1 MLELKN
7 IHKTYGKK
15 QNKFTALKNI
25 NFTINSGE
33 TIAIVGKS
41 GSGKSTLL
49 HILSGLDKP
58 SSGEILFENK
68 DINKMKPAEVDKF
81 RNQKFGFI
89 FQQFFLNN
97 QNTVLENVLLPLKI
111 KGESSKIRQQ
121 KAMEAIK
128 LVGLEDKIKNKAV
141 DLSGGQKQRVC
152 IARSLVNDPSII
164 FADEPTGNLDSEN
177 SKNIMDF
184 LFNLSKTKGITLV
197 IVTHDSELANM
208 CQRQIHI
215 KDGEILSQ
223 N

>member
-7 IHKTYGKK
+7 IHKNYGKK
-15 QNKFTALKNI
+15 QNKFTALNNI

-33 TIAIVGKS
+33 TIAIIGKS

-111 KGESSKIRQQ
+111 KGESTKIRLQ

-197 IVTHDSELANM
+197 IVTHDPELANM